1 MAAMYINLRER
12 LIDHIMT
19 MKNLDPDYAREAL
32 KEYCTMLPDYD
43 LMDGVR
49 QAMRSA

>member
-1 MAAMYINLRER
+1 MQDIQDLRTR
-12 LIDHIMT
+12 LIQHIMT
-19 MKNLDPDYAREAL
+19 MKQTDPDYAREAL
-32 KEYCTMLPDYD
+32 KAYCEMLPDYD